1 MATIAKAARRK
12 RADGDMRRVTVGR
25 IAKDMFNTVNPLNQ
39 RRRSGSIDDSVVPP
53 DVRSLESKCDG
64 YVYPEY
70 FVFEGFQSRLPLTC
84 WWVHKPDHAVRIGT
98 RGILVLTLNNI
109 NTKDTQQGN
118 IQVKQE

>member
-1 MATIAKAARRK
+1 MIAKAARRK

-39 RRRSGSIDDSVVPP
+39 RRRSGSIDDSVVPA
-53 DVRSLESKCDG
+53 DMRSLESKCDG

-70 FVFEGFQSRLPLTC
+70 FVFEGFQSRLPLM
-84 WWVHKPDHAVRIGT
+84 HEPDYAVRIGI

-118 IQVKQE
+118 IEV